1 MITKNMRID
10 YKRGAYVISADKRV
24 FTLWEDGIITS
35 AQGAEQI
42 ARNNNTTVTAAQ
54 FEANAVDLG
63 YRRRRNG

>member
-10 YKRGAYVISADKRV
+10 YKRGAYVIRADKRA
-24 FTLWEDGIITS
+24 FTLWEKGIITS

-42 ARNNNTTVTAAQ
+42 ARNNTTVTPAM

-63 YRRRRNG
+63 YRRKK